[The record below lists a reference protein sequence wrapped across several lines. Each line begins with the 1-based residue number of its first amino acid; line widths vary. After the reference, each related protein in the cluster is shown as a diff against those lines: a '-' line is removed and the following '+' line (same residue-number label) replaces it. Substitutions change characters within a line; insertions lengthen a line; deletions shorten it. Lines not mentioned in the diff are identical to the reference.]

1 MGRVPNKWK
10 QIWSHSCCDS
20 LKLNV
25 VLARRKPAKNGCMI
39 TLKTTDKKTGDIRKG
54 ERYVS
59 FTDQDKRMV
68 EGAAK
73 KLGLTHQGLVNEAPR
88 VFGNKDGV
96 QGFPPGPVCVI
107 LRVLDSLGTPV
118 RLGFD

>member
-1 MGRVPNKWK
+1 
-10 QIWSHSCCDS
+10 
-20 LKLNV
+20 
-25 VLARRKPAKNGCMI
+25 MI
-39 TLKTTDKKTGDIRKG
+39 KLKTTDKKTGDIRKG

-68 EGAAK
+68 ERSAK
-73 KLGLTHQGLVNEAPR
+73 KLGLTHQGLVNKAPR

-96 QGFPPGPVCVI
+96 QGFPPGTVCVI